1 MGHALIEAIA
11 FFPVCFAFHPMQWT
25 ISIPPSDAFFITLPV
40 YFGLNSRFKN
50 ADGYRTVIGENKQRS
65 CGNFITI
72 ISKQMILLNFVLLLK
87 NHRIRVQ
94 LRNHSISPNFF
105 TINFHIHRTTNR
117 TLLCERGQRWCVNQT
132 NLPQPWIVFY
142 LHERGENEN
151 TYDPSNRGEAF
162 VKTYFLNA

>member
-25 ISIPPSDAFFITLPV
+25 INIPPSDAFFITLPV

-87 NHRIRVQ
+87 NHRT
-94 LRNHSISPNFF
+94 SP
-105 TINFHIHRTTNR
+105 IKKS
-117 TLLCERGQRWCVNQT
+117 
-132 NLPQPWIVFY
+132 FY
-142 LHERGENEN
+142 LSKFFYYKLSYSSYNESHTALRKRTKMMRKSNEPASTMNCFLSTRERGE
-151 TYDPSNRGEAF
+151 
-162 VKTYFLNA
+162 